1 MTDYASKYSNNKF
14 ETLPSFLLIQNM
26 AADFLFVL
34 CKENTERLI
43 RYTGYGNSAG
53 FLATRGLMV
62 PGRRIDG
69 DYSEDELTDV
79 DDEQVDVTTGEFEEL
94 FPLNFVGIFCPL
106 C

>member
-1 MTDYASKYSNNKF
+1 
-14 ETLPSFLLIQNM
+14 M

-62 PGRRIDG
+62 PGVKIDG

-79 DDEQVDVTTGEFEEL
+79 EVDDNVDVTTGSFKLYPISVSPLEL
-94 FPLNFVGIFCPL
+94 QKNQNWPVRNL
-106 C
+106 CTLYFINLPGHLCLYK